1 MQPVDKM
8 SNFETIRGMLN
19 IVQAVEF
26 VMPNAEDPEI
36 VKDVLLKVQ
45 ARAMKIYQNTLK
57 VKFVPGVKGVLSPF
71 INETFYKF
79 ERIQNEIMVIQERT
93 VNHSTSGS
101 DLESTST
108 HAQLKEILYCLHRKE
123 RYVKLGIIAKMD
135 SGPGSCEKKEPD
147 GIVMILSQLSTQS

>member
-1 MQPVDKM
+1 
-8 SNFETIRGMLN
+8 
-19 IVQAVEF
+19 
-26 VMPNAEDPEI
+26 
-36 VKDVLLKVQ
+36 
-45 ARAMKIYQNTLK
+45 
-57 VKFVPGVKGVLSPF
+57 
-71 INETFYKF
+71 
-79 ERIQNEIMVIQERT
+79 MVNQERT

-135 SGPGSCEKKEPD
+135 SGPDSCEKKEPD